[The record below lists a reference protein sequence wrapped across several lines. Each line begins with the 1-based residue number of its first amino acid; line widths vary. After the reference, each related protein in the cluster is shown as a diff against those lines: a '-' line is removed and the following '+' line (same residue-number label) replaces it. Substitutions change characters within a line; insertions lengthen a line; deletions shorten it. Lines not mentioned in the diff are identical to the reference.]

1 MHCQVIFDKKI
12 VASAELIKLL
22 VNSLPVRDIIIED
35 TTIEEIVREIYSRG
49 GIE

>member
-1 MHCQVIFDKKI
+1 MHCRVTFDKKL
-12 VASAELIKLL
+12 VASAELIKRL
-22 VNSLPVRDIIIED
+22 VNTLPVHDLVLED